1 MYLPSTSN
9 DPENF
14 SFSSLPVQQKT
25 TSKAFSLSR
34 TPPSD
39 RDENQKSVLQF
50 CSHPSG
56 RHPAKISSRTSVG
69 KYSVPAIFRA
79 AMLTFLACIV
89 KRTINGVELLLL
101 LNSFTLC
108 VIGVVVASRAEF
120 STFDSVRKTIL
131 KRFPRLDF
139 YIGKL
144 HVKRCWILTWVD
156 SSDFKK
162 SLKIQFLS
170 NPNNFSTVG

>member
-101 LNSFTLC
+101 LNSFTFT
-108 VIGVVVASRAEF
+108 RAQAP
-120 STFDSVRKTIL
+120 SPTSQMRGTPPTF
-131 KRFPRLDF
+131 
-139 YIGKL
+139 
-144 HVKRCWILTWVD
+144 WIPL
-156 SSDFKK
+156 
-162 SLKIQFLS
+162 
-170 NPNNFSTVG
+170 NFSYY